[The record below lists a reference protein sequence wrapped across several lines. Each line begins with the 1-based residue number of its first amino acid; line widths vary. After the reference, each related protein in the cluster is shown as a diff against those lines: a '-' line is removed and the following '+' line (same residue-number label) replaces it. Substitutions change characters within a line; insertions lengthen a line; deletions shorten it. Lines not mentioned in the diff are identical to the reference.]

1 MKKRNLLLIIG
12 LITLVLT
19 SCGNKTHDSNSSNE
33 ELLKRIGELEEENK
47 KLKAQLETSSE
58 DNLKPSENSETKP
71 TDEAQSETKIVGG
84 EQKGEGN
91 VILRTPGGE
100 GKDVILIVDK
110 KTSMTSI
117 DLDCENVDINGN
129 EPTHVYIDGK
139 ENKVLQL
146 SKSVYSQN
154 MLTLE
159 KDLLNK
165 GKHTVEVIQEIN
177 GEQTFYRQLTYTVK
191 N

>member
-1 MKKRNLLLIIG
+1 MKKRNLLIIG

-19 SCGNKTHDSNSSNE
+19 SCGNKTPNDNSTNE

-47 KLKAQLETSSE
+47 KLKAQLETPNE
-58 DNLKPSENSETKP
+58 DNLTPSENLETKP
-71 TDEAQSETKIVGG
+71 TVEVQNETRAIGG
-84 EQKGEGN
+84 EQKGEGD

-100 GKDVILIVDK
+100 GQDVVLIVDK
-110 KTSMTSI
+110 NTSMTSI
-117 DLDCENVDINGN
+117 DLDCENVDVNGN

-165 GKHTVEVIQEIN
+165 GKHTVEVIQEID

>member
-47 KLKAQLETSSE
+47 KLKAQLESSSE

-71 TDEAQSETKIVGG
+71 TDESQSETKIVGG

-110 KTSMTSI
+110 NTHMTSI
-117 DLDCENVDINGN
+117 DLDAENVDINGN
-129 EPTHVYIDGK
+129 EPTRVYIDGK
-139 ENKVLQL
+139 ENTTLQL
-146 SKSVYSQN
+146 SKDVQSQT
-154 MLTLE
+154 MLNLD
-159 KDLLNK
+159 KDLLTA
-165 GKHTVEVIQEIN
+165 GKHIVEVIQEIN
-177 GEQTFYRQLTYTVK
+177 GEQTFYRKLTYTVK